1 MKNWIYILSTLII
14 LTSCKK
20 NLVVMSITPYE
31 LEIPSHFPAM
41 PIPEDNP
48 MSVEGVELGRKL
60 FYDTRLSLDNSI
72 SCASCHNQTSGF
84 SDNAQFSTGVNGA
97 TGNRQS
103 MALVNLGWQSSFFW
117 EGRAETLEEQILH
130 PVRDPLEMNQTWEVT
145 AEKLKQVE
153 DYQNDF
159 YQVFD
164 VVNFDSTHISKA
176 IAQFLRTLIS
186 SQSKYDVMYKF
197 NNNLPL
203 NTFEQELYAQIT
215 NEEWAGMDLF
225 FSLTNGDCLHCHDG
239 PLMQVQGLFSN
250 NGLDETFTDIGRMIV
265 TGNPNDKGKF
275 KVPSLRNIEVSA
287 PYMHDGRFSN
297 LDEVI
302 NHYSFGVVESSTIDP
317 MMEFS
322 HQGGVQLDAQEHN
335 LIKAFLKTFTD
346 HEFLNNPDF
355 KDPGAP

>member
-1 MKNWIYILSTLII
+1 
-14 LTSCKK
+14 
-20 NLVVMSITPYE
+20 MSITPYE